1 MNWHN
6 TNKQHACILIDPSS
20 IQPVVGGADRNG
32 MQYHQLISRP
42 AAQLIPAG
50 LASKT

>member
-6 TNKQHACILIDPSS
+6 TNKQLACILIDPSS
-20 IQPVVGGADRNG
+20 IQPVAGGADRNG
-32 MQYHQLISRP
+32 MQYHQLDQP

>member
-20 IQPVVGGADRNG
+20 IQPVAGGADRNG
-32 MQYHQLISRP
+32 MQYHQLISQLHNSFRP
-42 AAQLIPAG
+42 V
-50 LASKT
+50 